1 MNSLIL
7 GMFLS
12 VNSPQGLPDRDASK
26 YAAKA
31 IYKELNLDVITK
43 RLEKRLV
50 GKDLRKYGGY
60 AILVVRVVSDNKIS
74 YRWEF

>member
-1 MNSLIL
+1 MNSLVL
-7 GMFLS
+7 SMFLS
-12 VNSPQGLPDRDASK
+12 VNSPQGLPDRDAPK

-31 IYKELNLDVITK
+31 MYKELNLDEVTR

-50 GKDLRKYGGY
+50 GKNLREYGGY
-60 AILVVRVVSDNKIS
+60 VILVARVVSENKIS